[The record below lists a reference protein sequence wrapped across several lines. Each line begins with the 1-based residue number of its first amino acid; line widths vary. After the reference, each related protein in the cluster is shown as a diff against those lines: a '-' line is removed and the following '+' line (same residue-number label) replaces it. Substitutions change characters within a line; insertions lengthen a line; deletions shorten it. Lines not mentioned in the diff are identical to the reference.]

1 MNDAYDNTACRTSSS
16 VVVIAGMT
24 WKEAHARCPQG
35 VIPACHNSTDT
46 VTVSGPAD
54 SVADFVAELQKEG
67 VFAKAVHSGGV
78 AFHSYYMSQTAPAL
92 KERLQQVCF
101 ILFASQLLLADCLL
115 FHVNYR
121 VMHYFHIYQCFDTRL
136 VV

>member
-1 MNDAYDNTACRTSSS
+1 MMRMTILRVGRPLVKPS

-92 KERLQQVCF
+92 KERLHQVCF
-101 ILFASQLLLADCLL
+101 TLFTSQLLLADCLR
-115 FHVNYR
+115 FRYIVK
-121 VMHYFHIYQCFDTRL
+121 HYFHL
-136 VV
+136 